1 MKCLD
6 TTFLIDLLKDN
17 KDAVKKASEIENE
30 SLCTTSINVFEFL
43 LGSYQKEELTET
55 EMKQLKEL
63 IKNLDVLPFDL
74 KSSFTSS
81 KIAADLIKNRQEVN
95 LGDVLIVGILKANDV
110 FEVVTRDKHF
120 SKIKGIKVI
129 TY

>member
-6 TTFLIDLLKDN
+6 TTFLIDFLKQN
-17 KDAVKKASEIENE
+17 KDAIRKASEIEEE

-43 LGSYQKEELTET
+43 LGSYQKEELTEI
-55 EMKQLKEL
+55 EINQLKEL

-74 KSSFTSS
+74 KSSFMSS
-81 KIAADLIKNRQEVN
+81 KIAADLIKRHQEIS
-95 LGDVLIVGILKANDV
+95 LGDSLIVGVMIANNC
-110 FEVVTRDKHF
+110 FEIVTRDKHF
-120 SKIKGIKVI
+120 SKIKNINVI